1 MRSPLLTALALCAA
15 ASTLPAQDAAPP
27 NGPRRVDPGWHALV
41 GARVIVAP
49 GQVLDR
55 ATVVVRDGRIV
66 AVEPGGI
73 APEGAR
79 VHDCEGLTVHAAF
92 IDTHVPVEAPRPD
105 PEAPGSSWHPD
116 VVPQRS
122 ALDGA
127 GLSNELARELRGMG
141 FAVAAVHPQDG
152 IVRGRSGV
160 VSLENVADEA
170 RRDTLAGRE
179 RIEIAFDRTRGGYPG
194 SLMGSIALVRQTLA
208 DAAHDGESETPGGPD
223 TAFGALRATPA
234 VTFVG
239 RDEVDLLRGARVL
252 REFGRMDGSLLIGSG
267 MEFRR
272 LDTVTALGLPI
283 VVPLAFPAPPEV
295 ETVDGAESVDLRQM
309 LTWEHAPTN
318 PARLVRAGV
327 EFALTTDRLEKRS
340 SFLPNLRKAIEHGL
354 SEEEALAALTTT
366 PARLLGLEDQLGTVA
381 IGKLANL
388 CVVDGEPFAD
398 GRTLRAVFVSGNHHT
413 VEAAP
418 ALTLSGTWEATLSH
432 GEVTVRELRFDG
444 ERKLTLVA
452 GDGEES
458 PSATARKV
466 EKGPRKVDV
475 LFDADKLGGA
485 GTWKLTALVQGDRM
499 SGIGVSADGGRFAW
513 TARRS
518 AGEAAKAEDTDEE
531 ATEDQESKP
540 DLLGTA
546 LPVPFGAFGRTTAP
560 AQQDVVVRG
569 ATIWTSGPAGRIED
583 GVLVVRNGTIA
594 WVGPAEGAPS
604 PEGALVIDG
613 AGLHVTPGLIDCHSH
628 TGIEGGVNEG
638 SQAVTSEVRIGDVLD
653 ADDIHWYRELAGGLT
668 AANQLHGSANPIGG
682 QNQVVKLRWGVGD
695 PEAMKLAGSIPGIKF
710 ALGENVKRSRSSDN
724 TRYPNTRMGVE
735 ALIRDRFTAAREYD
749 LAMRSPGRGQVR
761 RDLELEALAEI
772 LRGDRLVHCHSY
784 RQDEILMLCR
794 LAEEFGFRIGTFQH
808 GLEGYKVA
816 EAIREAAIGASIF
829 SDWWAYKYEVVDAIP
844 ENGTIMTRVGV
855 NVSFNSDS
863 NELARRMNTE
873 AAKAVKYGGLDP
885 ADALKLV
892 TINPAIQLGVGDR
905 IGSLEL
911 GKDGDFVIWSGDPLS
926 SFSRCLQTWIDGCRY
941 WSEDEDRAL
950 VAAASAERARLI
962 QAVLAAPGE
971 RAKGDRSRSGDNRPG
986 DCDCLDGADVYFE
999 ELRVTN
1005 GGER

>member
-15 ASTLPAQDAAPP
+15 ATTLPAQDAPPP
-27 NGPRRVDPGWHALV
+27 NGPRAVDPGWHALV

-49 GQVLDR
+49 GKVVDR

-66 AVEPGGI
+66 SVEPGGL

-79 VHDCEGLTVHAAF
+79 IHDCAGLTVHAAF
-92 IDTHVPVEAPRPD
+92 VDAHVPVEAPRPD
-105 PEAPGSSWHPD
+105 PSAPGSSWHPD

-122 ALDGA
+122 ALDGI
-127 GLSNELARELRGMG
+127 GLSNERARELRGLG

-152 IVRGRSGV
+152 IIRGRSGIV
-160 VSLENVADEA
+160 TLEDVADEA
-170 RRDTLAGRE
+170 RRDTLPGQE
-179 RIEIAFDRTRGGYPG
+179 RIEIAFDRSRGGYPG

-208 DAAHDGESETPGGPD
+208 DAAHDGQTDAPGGPD

-234 VTFVG
+234 TVFVG

-252 REFGRMDGSLLIGSG
+252 REFGRMEGSLLVGSG

-272 LDTVTALGLPI
+272 LDTVASLGLPL
-283 VVPLAFPAPPEV
+283 VLPLAFPAPPEV

-318 PARLVRAGV
+318 PARLRRADV
-327 EFALTTDRLEKRS
+327 AFALTTDRLEKRS
-340 SFLPNLRKAIEHGL
+340 DFLPNLRKAIEHGL
-354 SEEEALAALTTT
+354 TNDDALAALTTT
-366 PARLLGLEDQLGTVA
+366 PARLLGLDAELGTVEV
-381 IGKLANL
+381 GKHAHL
-388 CVVDGEPFAD
+388 CIVDGEPFAAD
-398 GRTLRAVFVSGNHHT
+398 RTLRAVFVAGKHHT

-418 ALTLSGTWEATLSH
+418 TLTLAGSWEATLNH
-432 GEVTVRELRFDG
+432 LDVAVTELRFDG

-452 GDGEES
+452 GGADEPPTAS
-458 PSATARKV
+458 ARKV
-466 EKGPRKVDV
+466 EKGTRKVDV
-475 LFDADKLGGA
+475 LFDADKLGGD

-499 SGIGVSADGGRFAW
+499 SGIGVAADGSRFAW
-513 TARRS
+513 TARRK
-518 AGEAAKAEDTDEE
+518 AGEATPGDEE
-531 ATEDQESKP
+531 KAADEAKKP
-540 DLLGTA
+540 AADLLGKA
-546 LPVPFGAFGRTTAP
+546 LPVPFGAFGRATAP
-560 AQQDVVVRG
+560 TPQDVVVQG
-569 ATIWTSGPAGRIED
+569 ATIWTAGPAGRID
-583 GVLVVRNGTIA
+583 NGTLVVRSGSIA
-594 WVGPAEGAPS
+594 WVGPSDGAPM
-604 PEGALVIDG
+604 PKGALVLDG
-613 AGLHVTPGLIDCHSH
+613 TGLHVTPGLIDCHSH

-653 ADDIHWYRELAGGLT
+653 PDDIHWYRELAGGLT

-682 QNQVVKLRWGVGD
+682 QNQVVKLRWGVQD

-749 LAMRSPGRGQVR
+749 VALRGPDRGAVR

-794 LAEEFGFRIGTFQH
+794 LANEFGFRIGTFQH

-885 ADALKLV
+885 HEALKLV

-911 GKDGDFVIWSGDPLS
+911 GKDGDFVLWSGSPLS
-926 SFSRCLQTWIDGCRY
+926 TFSRCLETWIDGTRY

-950 VAAASAERARLI
+950 VAEAAAERARLI

-971 RAKGDRSRSGDNRPG
+971 RARSDRSRSGDNRPG

-999 ELRVTN
+999 ELRATH
-1005 GGER
+1005 GGAR

>member
-15 ASTLPAQDAAPP
+15 ASTLPSQDVPPP
-27 NGPRRVDPGWHALV
+27 NGPRQVDPGWHALV

-55 ATVVVRDGRIV
+55 ATVVIRDGRIV
-66 AVEPGGI
+66 AVEPGGM

-79 VHDCEGLTVHAAF
+79 VHDCAGMTVHAAF
-92 IDTHVPVEAPRPD
+92 VDAHVPVEAPRPD
-105 PEAPGSSWHPD
+105 PMAPGSSWHPD
-116 VVPQRS
+116 VLPQRS
-122 ALDGA
+122 ALDGI
-127 GLSNELARELRGMG
+127 GLPAELAKELRGLG

-152 IVRGRSGV
+152 IIRGRSGIV
-160 VSLENVADEA
+160 TLEDVATDA
-170 RRDTLAGRE
+170 RRATLAGTD
-179 RIEIAFDRTRGGYPG
+179 RIEIAFDRSRGGYPG

-208 DAAHDGESETPGGPD
+208 DADHDGRSASPGGPE
-223 TAFGALRATPA
+223 TAFGALRATRA
-234 VTFVG
+234 TMFVG
-239 RDEVDLLRGARVL
+239 RDEVDLLRCARVL
-252 REFGRMDGSLLIGSG
+252 REFGRTDGSVLLGSG
-267 MEFRR
+267 LEFRR
-272 LDTVTALGLPI
+272 LDNVTALGMPL

-318 PARLVRAGV
+318 PARLGRAGV
-327 EFALTTDRLEKRS
+327 TFALTTDRLDKRS

-354 SEEEALAALTTT
+354 GADEALAALTTT
-366 PARLLGLEDQLGTVA
+366 PAQLLGLTDQLGTVEV
-381 IGKLANL
+381 GKLAHL
-388 CVVDGEPFAD
+388 CVVDGEPFAED
-398 GRTLRAVFVSGNHHT
+398 RTLRAVFVGGKHHT

-418 ALTLSGTWEATLSH
+418 TLILAGSWETKLEH
-432 GEVTVRELRFDG
+432 GGVSVAELRFDD
-444 ERKLTLVA
+444 ERKLTLV
-452 GDGEES
+452 GSGGEEP
-458 PSATARKV
+458 PSASARKV
-466 EKGPRKVDV
+466 EKGARKVDV
-475 LFDADKLGGA
+475 LFDASKLGGD

-499 SGIGVSADGGRFAW
+499 SGIGVAADGGRFAW
-513 TARRS
+513 TARRKPKD
-518 AGEAAKAEDTDEE
+518 EAEDSPEE
-531 ATEDQESKP
+531 EGGKSESPKP

-546 LPVPFGAFGRTTAP
+546 LPVPFGAFGRTSAP
-560 AQQDVVVRG
+560 AQQDVIVRG
-569 ATIWTSGPAGRIED
+569 ATIWTAGPAGRID
-583 GVLVVRNGTIA
+583 GGVLVVRDGSIA
-594 WVGPAEGAPS
+594 YAGPADGAPAL
-604 PEGALVIDG
+604 EGALVIDG
-613 AGLHVTPGLIDCHSH
+613 SGLHVTPGLIDCHSH

-653 ADDIHWYRELAGGLT
+653 PDDIHWYRELAGGLT

-682 QNQVVKLRWGVGD
+682 QNQVVKLRWGVAD

-749 LAMRSPGRGQVR
+749 LAVRGPDRATVR

-885 ADALKLV
+885 HDALKLV

-905 IGSLEL
+905 IGSLEI
-911 GKDGDFVIWSGDPLS
+911 GKDADFVIWSGDPLS
-926 SFSRCLQTWIDGCRY
+926 TFSRCLETWIDGCRY
-941 WSEDEDRAL
+941 WSEAEDREL
-950 VAAASAERARLI
+950 VATAAAERARLI

-971 RAKGDRSRSGDNRPG
+971 RARGDRGRSGDNRPG

-999 ELRVTN
+999 ELRTTN
-1005 GGER
+1005 GGVR